1 MSNKKII
8 TVFGATGAQ
17 GGGLVKA
24 ILADTNSAY
33 SVRAVTRD
41 VNSYKAKE
49 LAASGAELVA
59 ADIDDVGSIKKA
71 LTGAYGVY
79 FVTFFWV
86 HLSPEKE
93 YQEVVN
99 FIVAAKESNLQ
110 HIIGSTMEDSRDWL
124 PLEDNRMPTLQGK
137 YKVPSFDGKGSAD
150 KLFAEAGLP
159 ITCMRVCF
167 YYENFI
173 SLRIGPKKF
182 EDGKYYMTIPMGNK
196 KLPCIAVED
205 IGKCAYGIFK
215 KGDSLIGKTV
225 GIAGEKKTVPE
236 LTAEISKA
244 TGIDIS
250 FNDVTPDVFRSYGF
264 PGADEVGNMFQFKAD
279 FNDVYCGHRSID
291 FANEVNSELQGFDKW
306 LSMNASRIPLN

>member
-24 ILADTNSAY
+24 ILADTNSGY

-41 VNSYKAKE
+41 VNSDKAKE
-49 LAASGAELVA
+49 LAALGAELVA
-59 ADIDDVGSIKKA
+59 ADIDDIGSIKKA
-71 LTGAYGVY
+71 LDGAYGVF

-99 FIVAAKESNLQ
+99 FITAAKESNLQ
-110 HIIGSTMEDSRDWL
+110 HIIWSTMEDSRDWL

-150 KLFAEAGLP
+150 KLFTEAGLP

-173 SLRIGPKKF
+173 SFRVGPKKF
-182 EDGKYYMTIPMGNK
+182 EDGKYYITIPMGTK
-196 KLPCIAVED
+196 KLPCIAAED

-291 FANEVNSELQGFDKW
+291 FARKLNPELQGFDKW
-306 LSMNASRIPLN
+306 LSVNASRIPLN